1 MIGERNIVVGS
12 RVVIMENLVQRLADT
27 LNGSSPDSWIL
38 MDVRDCVQRFTKE
51 HESEMG
57 EDEKTILDSFAWL
70 FLHRIIGSSAME
82 SAKRPRYVPFLSGT
96 TFCPD
101 VWRLAWEISPLLT
114 QPEIAAFT
122 DDLMIEYREDVK
134 DIDGFNFQ
142 ELFMRTIRR
151 LLGKAKWL
159 TDSPLDQRPK
169 RWQLG
174 LRDALDRAVEL
185 SICFS
190 QRHFLEEAL
199 SVLRAIGE
207 SFYVEKDWGM
217 LLRVVQTF
225 LRVIENRNAND
236 LVSEKER
243 RKLADWSKEMA
254 DGFAEPGGSFH
265 LIADASAL
273 AGRIEDSIG
282 VADSLRNAKRRTAEL
297 LAQVSDRRAEK
308 GEFMAASAI
317 LDQAIIVAR
326 ESDESELANRLSDQK
341 ARCIQKA
348 TESGEMKKHEF
359 QQHLDKKHWEEFIEP
374 FEKTGNPGDA
384 LNLWICHPNFLPD
397 LREIDGEMEKPIL
410 CHIASTFVIGG
421 MGMQV
426 AGEGERRTGEE
437 LYSAQNMVRLL
448 QIMANMFLA
457 PAFEFVIMKK
467 GVTIDHL
474 IARLKAWP
482 LMCAQNM
489 PIVDH
494 GLRRH
499 FEGDYI
505 SAIHILIPQFEAV
518 LRRAFFFAGFPDAL
532 GFDYSRDKG
541 LRQKERTLGN
551 FLSRE
556 DIKAALGDRL
566 FQHFRFLFADELG
579 LNLRNKIAH
588 GIIEEY
594 LLTQSTSCL
603 VIHSLMSLTRIR
615 KTEEAEK

>member
-1 MIGERNIVVGS
+1 
-12 RVVIMENLVQRLADT
+12 MENLVQKLADT
-27 LNGSSPDSWIL
+27 LNGSPPDSWML
-38 MDVRDCVQRFTKE
+38 VDVKDCVQRFTKE
-51 HESEMG
+51 HESQIG
-57 EDEKTILDSFAWL
+57 EDEKAILDSFACL
-70 FLHRIIGSSAME
+70 FLHHIIGNRTSE
-82 SAKRPRYVPFLSGT
+82 PAKCPRYEPVFPGT
-96 TFCPD
+96 TFQPD
-101 VWRLAWEISPLLT
+101 VWKLVWKISPLLT
-114 QPEIAAFT
+114 QPEIAAFL
-122 DDLMIEYREDVK
+122 DDLLIEHKNDVETLN
-134 DIDGFNFQ
+134 GFNFQ
-142 ELFMRTIRR
+142 DLFQRTIQR
-151 LLGKAKWL
+151 LLDKARWL
-159 TDSPLDQRPK
+159 SGIPLDQRPK

-174 LRDALDRAVEL
+174 LKDALDRAVEL
-185 SICFS
+185 SVRFA
-190 QRHFLEEAL
+190 QRDLLGEAL
-199 SVLRAIGE
+199 SALRPIGE
-207 SFYVEKDWGM
+207 SSYIEKGWLT
-217 LLRVVQTF
+217 LLPVVQTF
-225 LRVIENRNAND
+225 LRVIENRSVND
-236 LVSEKER
+236 LVSEVER
-243 RKLADWSKEMA
+243 RKLADWSIEMA
-254 DGFAEPGGSFH
+254 EGFAEPGGSFH

-273 AGRIEDSIG
+273 AGRIENSLG
-282 VADSLRNAKRRTAEL
+282 VEDSLRSAKRRTAEL
-297 LAQVSDRRAEK
+297 LAKVSDRRAGD
-308 GEFMAASAI
+308 GEYMAASAI

-326 ESDESELANRLSDQK
+326 DSGETELANRLSDQK

-359 QQHLDKKHWEEFIEP
+359 QLRLDKKHWEEFIEP

-532 GFDYSRDKG
+532 DFDYSRDKG

-615 KTEEAEK
+615 RTEEAEK